1 MHDIFSK
8 KEFKSYNKK
17 KNPWHYGKL
26 SSLEK
31 KIQGSRQN
39 KLTILKKDSI
49 KTKKNMEA
57 TSNYTQIVHLPRL
70 SNKKTNKKTK
80 QIKGIKI
87 RLALSSQQSY
97 VRLQWYHSLQVWR
110 ETVII

>member
-1 MHDIFSK
+1 
-8 KEFKSYNKK
+8 
-17 KNPWHYGKL
+17 
-26 SSLEK
+26 
-31 KIQGSRQN
+31 
-39 KLTILKKDSI
+39 
-49 KTKKNMEA
+49 MEA

-97 VRLQWYHSLQVWR
+97 VRLQ
-110 ETVII
+110 